1 MIDEND
7 NAPQFT
13 NTTFT
18 FTIAENEPADSF
30 VGKLTAVDR
39 DIGRNAELIFTLSNV
54 QEDFTVDVHNGFIK
68 TVHAFDRE
76 SLVQSTGHP
85 FIIIEAIA
93 SDNGVVK
100 LKDKVKVKVIISD
113 VNDNAPQF
121 IRAPYKVQISEGN
134 TFFLFTNRCFIIVLY
149 LRYSSRL

>member
-1 MIDEND
+1 MFIFYRIIDEND

-18 FTIAENEPADSF
+18 FTIAENEPVDSF
-30 VGKLTAVDR
+30 VGKLTAIDR

-54 QEDFTVDVHNGFIK
+54 QDDFTIDPRNGFIK
-68 TVHAFDRE
+68 TMHEFDRE
-76 SLVQSTGHP
+76 SLVQSTGQP
-85 FIIIEAIA
+85 FVILEAIV
-93 SDNGVVK
+93 SDNGVVR
-100 LKDKVKVKVIISD
+100 LKDKVKVKIIISD

-134 TFFLFTNRCFIIVLY
+134 VY
-149 LRYSSRL
+149 

>member
-1 MIDEND
+1 MYFYSHRIIDEND

-30 VGKLTAVDR
+30 VGKLTAIDR

-54 QEDFTVDVHNGFIK
+54 QNDFTIDPRNGFIK
-68 TVHAFDRE
+68 TIHEFDRE
-76 SLVQSTGHP
+76 SLVQSTGQP
-85 FIIIEAIA
+85 FVILEAIV
-93 SDNGVVK
+93 SDNGVVR
-100 LKDKVKVKVIISD
+100 LKDKVKVKIIISD

-134 TFFLFTNRCFIIVLY
+134 FIYTFFL
-149 LRYSSRL
+149 